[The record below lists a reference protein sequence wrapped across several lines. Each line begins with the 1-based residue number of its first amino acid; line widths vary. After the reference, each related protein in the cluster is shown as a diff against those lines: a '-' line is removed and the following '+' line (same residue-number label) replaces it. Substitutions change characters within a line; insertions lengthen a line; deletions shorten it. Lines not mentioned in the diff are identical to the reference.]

1 MKKEYIKNEI
11 KFLLSILLLNS
22 FIKFTLISL
31 LEYYSFTFISKSI
44 TISPSVYKAIIYTV
58 FDIVYYIII
67 FRRKIIKSAKGIAD
81 NLYS

>member
-1 MKKEYIKNEI
+1 MKKECIKNET
-11 KFLLSILLLNS
+11 KYLLGILLLNS
-22 FIKFTLISL
+22 LIKLTLISV

-44 TISPSVYKAIIYTV
+44 TIYPLLYKAIIYTV

-81 NLYS
+81 NLLS